1 MNNIFLVH
9 TPYHLMLSVGFAK
22 QLVEQDNFLIIFE
35 DFDVSSVD
43 TNNFSHLFKKIE
55 ILQGNLVLK
64 DINII
69 KKIYLYY
76 INIKKLKKII
86 KKRNFDKVF
95 TFNNNIILDQKI
107 FELVN
112 QKRKCKVIYIEDGS
126 AAYNQS
132 YKECGNLKR
141 KVKSL
146 TKKAI
151 FNLNDYGQCVSIL
164 GLNNYID
171 ELFVLYPE
179 LIREE
184 LREKKV
190 KKITDTQFADG
201 AKLVYKNLFDEIE
214 VSRNS
219 IIVFL
224 DKYEFVKTIQ
234 QNYFYIL
241 ERIIEYSKEKNKDV
255 YFKYHPREEK
265 EFIKLLELDYKNIFF
280 IKKEIPSEVVGYS
293 LSGNNIIISTTST
306 SLLTINK
313 IIEDKSFII
322 SLVKILDLETVII
335 KAYSKLNF
343 SIPNNID
350 ELKKIILS

>member
-43 TNNFSHLFKKIE
+43 INNFSHLFKKIE
-55 ILQGNLVLK
+55 ILQGNLTLK
-64 DINII
+64 NINIF
-69 KKIYLYY
+69 KKIYLYH
-76 INIKKLKKII
+76 INIKKLKKLI
-86 KKRNFDKVF
+86 KKRDFDKAF
-95 TFNNNIILDQKI
+95 TFNNNFILDQKT

-112 QKRKCKVIYIEDGS
+112 RKQRCKVIYIEDGS

-132 YKECGNLKR
+132 YNECDNLKKQVKLFIK
-141 KVKSL
+141 KV
-146 TKKAI
+146 I
-151 FNLNDYGQCVSIL
+151 FNLKNYGQGVSVL
-164 GLNNYID
+164 GSNNYID

-184 LREKKV
+184 LSEKKV
-190 KKITDTQFADG
+190 KKITNKQFSDG
-201 AKLVYKNLFDEIE
+201 VKLVYKNFFDQIEI
-214 VSRNS
+214 SRDS
-219 IIVFL
+219 IIIFL

-234 QNYFYIL
+234 KNYFYIL
-241 ERIIEYSKEKNKDV
+241 EMIIEYSKEKSKNV

-265 EFIKLLELDYKNIFF
+265 EFIKLLKLDYRNIFF

-293 LSGNNIIISTTST
+293 LLGNNIIISTIST

-322 SLVKILDLETVII
+322 SLIKLLNLETEII
-335 KAYSKLNF
+335 NTYSKLNF
-343 SIPNNID
+343 SVPNNID
-350 ELKKIILS
+350 ELKKIMLN